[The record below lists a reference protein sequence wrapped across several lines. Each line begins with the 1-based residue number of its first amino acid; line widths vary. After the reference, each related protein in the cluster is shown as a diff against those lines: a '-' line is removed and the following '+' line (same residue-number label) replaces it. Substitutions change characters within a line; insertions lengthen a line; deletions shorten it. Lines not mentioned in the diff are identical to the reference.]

1 MRSLAQSIL
10 AHAPHPAMTL
20 RFLRFSFALAAVVV
34 GLSLVAMPAR
44 AQARLQSESPVKASP
59 TGNVVA
65 TLRRNT
71 QWANGATRDG
81 HVLIVIQG
89 WVEGSRFAGPRE
101 EFPVTIGGTS
111 TLRIREQP
119 GLNGRILG
127 LFEPGAGMHIL
138 ERRDNWARIR
148 REVWIPAA
156 AVTLVGA
163 TASTPAPPSTA
174 PARPPRAAA
183 NPPVAAEPRP
193 TAASASVGDTIV
205 PPRGESALRASRH
218 APLRLAPGGD
228 AVGELQPGAVV
239 EARGRDRGWVKVRIE
254 AWVPDSLFVPADTA
268 FGATLTAADLR
279 LDPQAMRGRIV
290 RWEVQVVGLQTADP
304 LRRDLARD
312 EPFLLAMGPTGED
325 AVLYIAVPPELL
337 AQARAIPSMERV
349 ILTARVRTGRS
360 NPTGAPILD
369 LMSILRK

>member
-1 MRSLAQSIL
+1 MPQ
-10 AHAPHPAMTL
+10 
-20 RFLRFSFALAAVVV
+20 RFLR
-34 GLSLVAMPAR
+34 LSLALLLVISLVSVPAG

-101 EFPVTIGGTS
+101 EFPVTIGGSS

-127 LFEPGAGMHIL
+127 AFEPGAGMHVL
-138 ERRDNWARIR
+138 ERRENWARIR
-148 REVWIPAA
+148 REVWVPVAAVTFVGRTATAPAAPAA
-156 AVTLVGA
+156 A
-163 TASTPAPPSTA
+163 TPAATPTP
-174 PARPPRAAA
+174 AAA
-183 NPPVAAEPRP
+183 PDESP
-193 TAASASVGDTIV
+193 GDTIV
-205 PPRGESALRASRH
+205 PPRGAAALRASRH
-218 APLRLAPGGD
+218 APLRLSPGGD

-239 EARGRDRGWVKVRIE
+239 EARGRDRGWVKVRVE

-268 FGATLTAADLR
+268 FGANLTAADLR
-279 LDPQAMRGRIV
+279 LDPQGMRGRIV

-325 AVLYIAVPPELL
+325 AILYIAVPPELL
-337 AQARAIPSMERV
+337 TQARAIPSMERV

-369 LMSILRK
+369 LVSILRK